1 MRCPVCGRPLKTEY
15 VRKRLPHFGDAL
27 IITVFCDNCGYKN
40 SGVIY
45 LESRGPRVL
54 EIMVSEENLGKIIV
68 VGPRASLEIPELE
81 IRRDPGPFSE
91 GEVTTVEGIINRFLR
106 WLSVFERGFPEERE
120 KLERIRRALREV
132 SRGEREV
139 VLRIEDP
146 DGLSKFLEEVRED
159 PV

>member
-27 IITVFCDNCGYKN
+27 IITVFCEHCGYKN

-45 LESRGPRVL
+45 LESKEPKVL
-54 EIMVSEENLGKIIV
+54 EILVSEKNLGRIVV

-91 GEVTTVEGIINRFLR
+91 GEVTTVEGIINKFLR

-120 KLERIRRALREV
+120 KLERIRAALREA
-132 SRGEREV
+132 SQGKREV

-146 DGLSKFLEEVRED
+146 DGLSKFLEEVQENS
-159 PV
+159 V